1 MSHALVLLSSLLVVR
16 GSSWEGDC
24 KPSVSAS
31 MVQLQSTSSK
41 QQPPEPACA
50 PLQNKGSFFTVKVC
64 VGTPPQCF
72 DTVADTG
79 SDNVI
84 ITSCICNDISG
95 TGCPAHGT
103 CFRGTDKST
112 TFHVPDN
119 PMAESI
125 TFGSGTV
132 ETAVATDIVDVAGIK
147 ANMSNSLLLIVNK
160 AALRINSDFHGILG
174 LGLPKSQ
181 ETLWASGETVMGQTS
196 EHLHE
201 AHLSS
206 SVSVGL
212 WANWP
217 CMLFPDLCGSN
228 ELNHQTYKSQN
239 THKSRAKES
248 EPLFLKAS
256 HVQRFSLCFLDSGK
270 PGALRLQ
277 IPPLES
283 PIPQIGKFHWGL
295 SFVGMSIGPRH
306 QDAPSKMIFC
316 GRDEQKPGT
325 SSPCGII
332 PDSGTTLLTG
342 PSQQVLALEREL
354 CRNWPRCRQ
363 LGKPSSLLFQNVLLN
378 CSGWLSEGGLEEIP
392 SIFFHV
398 ETGGGEVKGFELTS
412 WAFVTQT
419 FDEIR
424 PEKSYCFSG
433 FEKMDYFTEDNGP
446 VWIFGSPLFYEYV
459 VGFDQVS
466 NQVSLYNSECQSCTD
481 SAALMTV
488 KGKRRPRV
496 QNGPHHIR
504 NIDVSLPL

>member
-1 MSHALVLLSSLLVVR
+1 LSST
-16 GSSWEGDC
+16 
-24 KPSVSAS
+24 VS
-31 MVQLQSTSSK
+31 
-41 QQPPEPACA
+41 
-50 PLQNKGSFFTVKVC
+50 N
-64 VGTPPQCF
+64 
-72 DTVADTG
+72 
-79 SDNVI
+79 
-84 ITSCICNDISG
+84 
-95 TGCPAHGT
+95 
-103 CFRGTDKST
+103 
-112 TFHVPDN
+112 
-119 PMAESI
+119 
-125 TFGSGTV
+125 
-132 ETAVATDIVDVAGIK
+132 
-147 ANMSNSLLLIVNK
+147 
-160 AALRINSDFHGILG
+160 
-174 LGLPKSQ
+174 
-181 ETLWASGETVMGQTS
+181 
-196 EHLHE
+196 
-201 AHLSS
+201 
-206 SVSVGL
+206 GL

-239 THKSRAKES
+239 AHKSRAKES

-325 SSPCGII
+325 RSPCGII

-354 CRNWPRCRQ
+354 CRNWPRCSQ
-363 LGKPSSLLFQNVLLN
+363 LGTPSSLLFQNVLLN

-412 WAFVTQT
+412 WAFVTQAV
-419 FDEIR
+419 DEIR

-481 SAALMTV
+481 SAALMSV